1 MKNKTLLQSLIDKD
15 KIKVTYPEDKEIK
28 LLKSAGLNNHAKENK
43 GVLEFYPPGT
53 KVTTFGYLNNKQKL
67 DDVYICNVIFS
78 GYENTILYNLG
89 KRYINEETD
98 FPDMLR
104 YNNVSVDFFT
114 VAPKTKKWKYKLLGN
129 VYEVEENEHVIS
141 MSDETDAYISL
152 DTIVGID
159 VDILNNSPKPFH
171 KIESIRIDEDLN
183 VYYGLSGIT
192 DRYFTNRDLSVY
204 TKFLSKRINDKQETL
219 EETSEVV
226 VKIVTIEM

>member
-1 MKNKTLLQSLIDKD
+1 
-15 KIKVTYPEDKEIK
+15 
-28 LLKSAGLNNHAKENK
+28 
-43 GVLEFYPPGT
+43 
-53 KVTTFGYLNNKQKL
+53 
-67 DDVYICNVIFS
+67 
-78 GYENTILYNLG
+78 
-89 KRYINEETD
+89 
-98 FPDMLR
+98 MLR

-159 VDILNNSPKPFH
+159 VDILNNSPKPFFH

-183 VYYGLSGIT
+183 VYYSLSGIT

-204 TKFLSKRINDKQETL
+204 TKFLSKRISDKQETL
-219 EETSEVV
+219 EDTSEVV
-226 VKIVTIEM
+226 IKIVTIEM